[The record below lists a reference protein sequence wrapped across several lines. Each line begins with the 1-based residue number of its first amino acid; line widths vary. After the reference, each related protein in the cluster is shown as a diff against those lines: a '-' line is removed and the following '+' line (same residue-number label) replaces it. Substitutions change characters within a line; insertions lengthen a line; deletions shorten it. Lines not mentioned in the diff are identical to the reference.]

1 MLSNSILDLSS
12 SSTPGVE
19 PFEPWLSSLPLELA
33 FQVIASSTSQLG
45 LWLWVMIS
53 TKWICSS
60 WITTGSDICLGN
72 FNEHLQWLQPPHG
85 PHRASITLTNC
96 CLFYITVS
104 LVFYDA
110 VSRLIRILSKVMLFW
125 VYCIF
130 CDITIRTWAPIFQYQ
145 FS

>member
-1 MLSNSILDLSS
+1 MLSNTILDLSS

-33 FQVIASSTSQLG
+33 FQVIASRY
-45 LWLWVMIS
+45 
-53 TKWICSS
+53 
-60 WITTGSDICLGN
+60 ITVGTLAVSHGIYQMDLFKLNNYRFRYLFGK
-72 FNEHLQWLQPPHG
+72 FNEHLQRLQPPHG

-130 CDITIRTWAPIFQYQ
+130 CDITIRT
-145 FS
+145 